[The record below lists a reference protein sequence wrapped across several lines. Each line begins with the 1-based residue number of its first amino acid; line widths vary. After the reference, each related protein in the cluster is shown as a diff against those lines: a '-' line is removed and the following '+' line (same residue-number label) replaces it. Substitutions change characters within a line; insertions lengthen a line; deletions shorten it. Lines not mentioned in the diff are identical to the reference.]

1 MRAVHPSVN
10 AGSVGLIWPGCR
22 QQKDSFPGFG
32 PGIGMKCALQG
43 SSENSLQEQKAARA
57 KASKAAHGSTDC
69 VMKRRA
75 WLWPLGLCLAVCAA
89 WMWCYDKHSFGG
101 LKDPFQYG
109 SGEAGSCDALQV
121 LTWLRAASEFDF
133 IPFCDRT
140 NHRLGAPSNAN
151 WNDFPMYDAPLLFL
165 FGMAARYT
173 DLLTAA
179 NLMILF
185 GHLTSAAGFYFACRL
200 LRLHRVWASAGALI
214 WSFSCYHAW
223 RGLGHVCLAY
233 DYAVPPAVVCAWL
246 LAGRHKIKM
255 GDRLF
260 WLCAALGVL
269 IGQGNP
275 YNLNMWLQ
283 LLCLSTALRFVTWRA
298 WDDVAVGV
306 RLAGI
311 AVLSFV
317 VSDANHFWNV
327 FQHGANPGGLPRDY
341 YMTEL
346 YALKPIELLVP
357 PPWHPIGVLA
367 GLSERYRGGVVVRGE
382 VCSAYLG
389 IVGAAGLLWLCAE
402 FALRLARPLKQTRR
416 CPLHFPQCAWIILY
430 SVIGG
435 GNCLVALLGLPYWR
449 ASNRFSI
456 WILAICLLFLVSRL
470 SGMSRRSSTMF
481 LRGAA
486 TGDRSR
492 SASGVSRGWNTVLL
506 RGAATGDRSRSAGQV
521 SLGWNIVFLR
531 GAATGDRSRSASG
544 VSPGWNTAFLCGAA
558 AVVTGLAIWDQF
570 GFSSSEGLA
579 EMTRRVRSDQHF
591 AQALENKLPGAMVF
605 QLPIMNFI
613 DACPVF
619 GCKPYDLTR
628 PYLWT
633 KTVRFSHGAI
643 LGRPEDRWRFQVWR
657 ENAPNVPQVIAQ
669 LEDRG
674 FSAICFNRNAF
685 LDHAESAV
693 KALGA
698 CGQTEVIE
706 DELHEQVC
714 VVLKRRE
721 APAGVA
727 LE

>member
-1 MRAVHPSVN
+1 
-10 AGSVGLIWPGCR
+10 
-22 QQKDSFPGFG
+22 
-32 PGIGMKCALQG
+32 
-43 SSENSLQEQKAARA
+43 
-57 KASKAAHGSTDC
+57 
-69 VMKRRA
+69 MKRRA
-75 WLWPLGLCLAVCAA
+75 LLWPLALCLAVCAA
-89 WMWCYDKHSFGG
+89 WMLCYSKHSFGG

-121 LTWLRAASEFDF
+121 LTWLRAASELDF

-165 FGMAARYT
+165 VGMVARWT

-233 DYAVPPAVVCAWL
+233 DYAVPVAVVCAWL
-246 LAGRHKIKM
+246 LAGRTKIRM
-255 GDRLF
+255 SPRLF
-260 WLCAALGVL
+260 WLCAGLGVL
-269 IGQGNP
+269 LGQGNP
-275 YNLNMWLQ
+275 YNVNMWLQ
-283 LLCLSTALRFVTWRA
+283 LLCLSAAVRLVTRRA
-298 WDDVAVGV
+298 WDDVGV
-306 RLAGI
+306 VVKLAGI

-317 VSDANHFWNV
+317 VSDANHFWNA
-327 FQHGANPGGLPRDY
+327 FQHGSNPGGLPRDY

-357 PPWHPIGVLA
+357 PAWHPISVLA
-367 GLSERYRGGVVVRGE
+367 HLSDRYRGGVVVRGE

-389 IVGAAGLLWLCAE
+389 IVGALGLAWLCAE
-402 FALRLARPLKQTRR
+402 FVLWLGRPLEGARR
-416 CPLHFPQCAWIILY
+416 CPLHFPLCAWVALY

-449 ASNRFSI
+449 AGNRFSI

-470 SGMSRRSSTMF
+470 SRLSRR
-481 LRGAA
+481 
-486 TGDRSR
+486 
-492 SASGVSRGWNTVLL
+492 WNTL
-506 RGAATGDRSRSAGQV
+506 S
-521 SLGWNIVFLR
+521 
-531 GAATGDRSRSASG
+531 
-544 VSPGWNTAFLCGAA
+544 LCGVA
-558 AVVTGLAIWDQF
+558 AVVTGLGIWDQF
-570 GFSSSEGLA
+570 GFQSAEGPA
-579 EMTRRVRSDQHF
+579 EMTRRVQSDQHF
-591 AQALENKLPGAMVF
+591 AQALENRLPGGMVF
-605 QLPIMNFI
+605 QLPVMNFI

-619 GCKPYDLTR
+619 DCKPYDLTR

-633 KTVRFSHGAI
+633 KTVRFSHGVI
-643 LGRPEDRWRFQVWR
+643 LGRPEDQWRFQVWR
-657 ENAPNVPQVIAQ
+657 ENALNVPQVIAE
-669 LEDRG
+669 LEGRG
-674 FSAICFNRNAF
+674 FSAIYFNRNAF

-693 KALGA
+693 QALEA
-698 CGQTEVIE
+698 CGRTEVIE

-721 APAGVA
+721 AAGGVA
-727 LE
+727 GK